1 MTTCRANGYEKT
13 VPSGAVFSFNIN
25 TMENKEFK
33 DGMVGGVLL
42 TVSVIVIIIGLIY
55 YNL

>member
-1 MTTCRANGYEKT
+1 MDAEKT

-25 TMENKEFK
+25 TMDDKHFK

-42 TVSVIVIIIGLIY
+42 TVAVFSIIAGLIY
-55 YNL
+55 FNLQ